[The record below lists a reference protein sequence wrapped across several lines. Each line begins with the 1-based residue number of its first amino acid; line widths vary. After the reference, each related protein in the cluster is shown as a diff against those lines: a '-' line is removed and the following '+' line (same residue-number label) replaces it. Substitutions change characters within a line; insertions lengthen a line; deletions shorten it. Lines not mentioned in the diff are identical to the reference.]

1 MPSKNGFTLIEL
13 VIVILLIGILAAA
26 IGPRILHLQDS
37 FKVEAA
43 AEQIANHIRLA
54 QSLAIAEHAD
64 HRVYFDTTNH
74 AYSVYNVDTDVT
86 VKNPLNPG
94 KNLIVDFDSPGS
106 QYYDS
111 HLKNV
116 NLSAETA
123 FGGNK
128 YVTFTPLGK
137 PSSGGSVIITKDS
150 ETRHIGV
157 AAETGAVSI
166 WEE

>member
-1 MPSKNGFTLIEL
+1 MSRKNGFTLIEI
-13 VIVILLIGILAAA
+13 VIVIILIGILAAA

-54 QSLAIAEHAD
+54 QSRAIAQHIT
-64 HRVYFDTTNH
+64 HGIGFDTTNH
-74 AYSVYNVDTDVT
+74 LYSVYDQAGNAI
-86 VKNPLNPG
+86 KNPLNPG
-94 KNLIVDFDSPGS
+94 KNLIIDFDSPGS

-111 HLKNV
+111 HLKDV
-116 NLSAETA
+116 EFSAATN

-137 PSSGGSVIITKDS
+137 PTEGGSVVITKGS
-150 ETRHIGV
+150 STRYIGV

-166 WEE
+166 W